1 MLSSMLGLFVFEKK
15 CQGKMMMHREGPF
28 DKFSKKE
35 MLLLLS

>member
-1 MLSSMLGLFVFEKK
+1 MLGLFFFEEK
-15 CQGKMMMHREGPF
+15 CQGKMMMHTEGPF